1 MQSVDLLIDSTG
13 ADSDLR
19 WSRLIVT
26 RRGVDDGVYRAI
38 GYLDQL
44 TGEAE
49 FTTTYQFTYLA
60 RVAADPAFVPVVG
73 FRDVRRI
80 YRSERLFP
88 SFADRVMSA
97 KRPDRPQYLEALD
110 LHADADAWEILAASG
125 GHREGD
131 PIELISLPRF
141 DRATGET
148 SAHFLAHGV
157 RHRGKDVSD
166 WITRLPTG
174 HRLGFEPDPTN
185 SVNSQAVKIVDRG
198 MHLGFVPDP
207 LLDYVHSVIGGG
219 THALT
224 VVRANPAETHPH
236 LRLLLRLVG
245 RCKSFSFDSPDWSG
259 VQNRSLGFP

>member
-19 WSRLIVT
+19 RSRLIVT
-26 RRGVDDGVYRAI
+26 RRGADDGVYRAI
-38 GYLDQL
+38 GYLDQS

-49 FTTTYQFTYLA
+49 RTTYQFTYLA

-73 FRDVRRI
+73 FRDVSRV

-110 LHADADAWEILAASG
+110 LDADADAWEILTASG

-141 DRATGET
+141 DRATGQT

-157 RHRGKDVSD
+157 RHRGPEVSD
-166 WITRLPTG
+166 WITGLPTG
-174 HRLGFEPDPTN
+174 HRLGLEPDPTN
-185 SVNSQAVKIVDRG
+185 SVNSQAVRIVDRG

-207 LLDYVHSVIGGG
+207 LLDYVHSVIDGGAY
-219 THALT
+219 ALA
-224 VVRANPAETHPH
+224 VVRANAAETHPH

-245 RCKSFSFDSPDWSG
+245 RCKSFAFDSPDWSG
-259 VQNRSLGFP
+259 V

>member
-1 MQSVDLLIDSTG
+1 MHSIDLRPESTH
-13 ADSDLR
+13 ADSDVHR
-19 WSRLIVT
+19 ARLIVT

-44 TGEAE
+44 THADAPS
-49 FTTTYQFTYLA
+49 TYEFTYLA
-60 RVAADPAFVPVVG
+60 RAAVDPAFVPIVG
-73 FRDVRRI
+73 FRDVTRR

-110 LHADADAWEILAASG
+110 LDADADAWEILTASG

-131 PIELISLPRF
+131 PIELISLPQFHRS
-141 DRATGET
+141 TGGT

-157 RHRGKDVSD
+157 RHRDAAASD
-166 WITRLPTG
+166 RITELPAG
-174 HRLGFEPDPTN
+174 HRLGLEPDPAN
-185 SVNSQAVKIVDRG
+185 PVNSRAIRVVDGR

-207 LLDYVHSVIGGG
+207 LLDYVHSVISSGPFE
-219 THALT
+219 LT

-236 LRLLLRLVG
+236 LRLLLRLAG
-245 RCKSFSFDSPDWSG
+245 RCDAFIFDRPDW
-259 VQNRSLGFP
+259 RST

>member
-1 MQSVDLLIDSTG
+1 M
-13 ADSDLR
+13 
-19 WSRLIVT
+19 
-26 RRGVDDGVYRAI
+26 YRAI

-44 TGEAE
+44 TAEAE
-49 FTTTYQFTYLA
+49 RPTYQFTYLA
-60 RVAADPAFVPVVG
+60 RAAADPAFVPIVG
-73 FRDVRRI
+73 FRDVVRH

-110 LHADADAWEILAASG
+110 LDADADAWEILTASG

-131 PIELISLPRF
+131 PIELVSLPRF
-141 DRATGET
+141 DRTAGET

-157 RHRGKDVSD
+157 RHRGVEASD
-166 WITRLPTG
+166 RITTLSAG
-174 HRLGFEPDPTN
+174 HSLGLEIDPTN
-185 SVNSQAVKIVDRG
+185 SFNAQAIKIVDRG

-207 LLDYVHSVIGGG
+207 LLDYVHSVIASG
-219 THALT
+219 AYDLT

-245 RCKSFSFDSPDWSG
+245 KCDAFAFDDPDWST
-259 VQNRSLGFP
+259 V